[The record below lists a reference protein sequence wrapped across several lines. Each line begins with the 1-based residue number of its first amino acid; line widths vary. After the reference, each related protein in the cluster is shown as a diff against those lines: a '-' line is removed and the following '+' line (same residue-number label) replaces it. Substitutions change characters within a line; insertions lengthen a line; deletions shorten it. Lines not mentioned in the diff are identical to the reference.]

1 MLLADTA
8 LAETSPSALPVT
20 CVHGRDSTRSR
31 CGQLS
36 VEVAVEAGVVC
47 GGYSRSWSAAWS
59 GQTPMW
65 SGSSCN
71 STRFRMPR
79 RLVIARGS

>member
-47 GGYSRSWSAAWS
+47 GGYSRSWSAA
-59 GQTPMW
+59 
-65 SGSSCN
+65 
-71 STRFRMPR
+71 
-79 RLVIARGS
+79 